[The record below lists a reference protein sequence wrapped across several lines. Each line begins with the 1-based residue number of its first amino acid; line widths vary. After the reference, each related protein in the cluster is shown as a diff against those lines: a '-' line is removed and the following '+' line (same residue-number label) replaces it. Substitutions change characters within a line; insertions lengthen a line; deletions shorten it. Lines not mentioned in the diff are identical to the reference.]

1 MTKCLFGEGLKRTPT
16 FGILASVKLWAIL
29 SAIGLAWVGSLGTAA
44 ANTVPVAVFDI
55 QVIDVPNFESG
66 KMEKFNRL
74 LEQAVSQSGYATVPR
89 SDIKSK
95 LQKLKAK
102 SFDACYDES
111 CQIEIGKELAAQKSV
126 SATWTQVGGTCQLL
140 VKLYD
145 LRKAYSE
152 FSNSILAACTE
163 TGLAKAFE
171 KVRLQLAYHRQGQK
185 KVMAGRDLDLTPKQE
200 VWRPE
205 ASTKKVV
212 VKFSSSPPGAMVR
225 VDGKLIW
232 QNSADEGCA
241 RAVEVGVHEISM
253 EKERYL
259 LRKEKVTITDGS
271 PIHWALEADFGLLN
285 VVTKPSGQNVSING
299 RRVGPTPLQNHQL
312 IPGTYKVRILS
323 ECFYEQGKE
332 ISLARNQ
339 KRDLG
344 FDLQPIIG
352 ALDISA
358 RDSKGN
364 DLVANIELDGKKQG
378 QTPAVIEAS
387 VCAKALKLSLDDFE
401 PWSQSLAV
409 QAKKTLK
416 IDAELRAAEPV
427 SYSSAPKIE
436 KEKPKSGAPWLV
448 TIAGGIMTLAGVV
461 FGVDAVEGYEAG
473 TLTQSEARKQ
483 ALVSDGLMIGGGVT
497 FSAGLLWGL
506 LR

>member
-1 MTKCLFGEGLKRTPT
+1 MKPWGVFLVVGL
-16 FGILASVKLWAIL
+16 
-29 SAIGLAWVGSLGTAA
+29 IGWGQATSAA

-95 LQKLKAK
+95 LQKLKAE

-152 FSNSILAACTE
+152 FSNTISAACTE

-171 KVRLQLAYHRQGQK
+171 KVRLQLADHRGGQK
-185 KVMAGRDLDLTPKQE
+185 KVTTGRDRDLTPKQE
-200 VWRPE
+200 AWRPE

-225 VDGKLIW
+225 VDGKLIC

-285 VVTKPSGQNVSING
+285 VVTQPSGQNVSING
-299 RRVGPTPLQNHQL
+299 ERVGATPLQNHQL
-312 IPGTYKVRILS
+312 IPGTYQVRVLS
-323 ECFYEQGKE
+323 DCFYEQGKE

-339 KRDLG
+339 KRDLS

-352 ALDISA
+352 GLDISA
-358 RDSKGN
+358 RDAKGN
-364 DLVANIELDGKKQG
+364 DLAANIELDGKQQG
-378 QTPAVIEAS
+378 VTPAVIAAS
-387 VCAKALKLSLDDFE
+387 VCAKALKLSLDGFE
-401 PWSQSLAV
+401 PWSQNLAI

-416 IDAELRAAEPV
+416 IDAELSAAERV
-427 SYSSAPKIE
+427 SYSSAPKNKE
-436 KEKPKSGAPWLV
+436 EKPTSVAPWLV
-448 TIAGGIMTLAGVV
+448 TGVGAVITLAGVL
-461 FGVDAVEGYEAG
+461 FGVDAVDSYETGA
-473 TLTQSEARKQ
+473 LPQSEAREQ

-497 FSAGLLWGL
+497 LSAGLLWGL
-506 LR
+506 LQ